1 MTTEAT
7 GVRCKSCRKGIIV
20 EETTKTFIPL
30 FGPPIDGPGHEKQ
43 WEEKKSIIA
52 IVAVPC
58 INFCQINKNICKN

>member
-1 MTTEAT
+1 
-7 GVRCKSCRKGIIV
+7 V